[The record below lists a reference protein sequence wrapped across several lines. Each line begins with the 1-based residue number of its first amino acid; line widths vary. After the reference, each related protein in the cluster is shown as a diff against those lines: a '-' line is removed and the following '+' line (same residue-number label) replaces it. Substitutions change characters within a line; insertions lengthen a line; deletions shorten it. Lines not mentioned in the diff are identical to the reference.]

1 MTTNRPAI
9 RPPNTIITHHRSP
22 RTAQGAYATRRP
34 PGRARPARAR
44 HMQRP
49 SRQRPQTAARCAPSI
64 AERRNRLSWPGFP
77 PGGSRFANTHMPSR
91 HSAHSSSPRTPRPAR
106 RMGWVAATPAVRA
119 GFDGPPPT
127 LPAPQVPRRA
137 GESTA
142 LARTP
147 LTRRSCQGSVLRH
160 PAPSNTP
167 RHGEGGCS
175 IGGGPLLTKLAL
187 RQDSPVADLSEGFGW
202 RPSRRANARSLSP
215 FRWLRKGRES
225 LQPRARSHTY
235 SDVVEYAS

>member
-1 MTTNRPAI
+1 MPTLTCPLA
-9 RPPNTIITHHRSP
+9 
-22 RTAQGAYATRRP
+22 TALTPLHLG
-34 PGRARPARAR
+34 
-44 HMQRP
+44 
-49 SRQRPQTAARCAPSI
+49 
-64 AERRNRLSWPGFP
+64 
-77 PGGSRFANTHMPSR
+77 
-91 HSAHSSSPRTPRPAR
+91 PRTPRPAR

-119 GFDGPPPT
+119 GFDGPSFT

-137 GESTA
+137 GESTV

-167 RHGEGGCS
+167 RRGEGGCS
-175 IGGGPLLTKLAL
+175 IGGGPIMTKLAL

-215 FRWLRKGRES
+215 FRWLRKCRES
-225 LQPRARSHTY
+225 LPPRARPHTDRRAGRTLPCADPTVWRAN
-235 SDVVEYAS
+235 SLSLITSKRKCA

>member
-1 MTTNRPAI
+1 M
-9 RPPNTIITHHRSP
+9 
-22 RTAQGAYATRRP
+22 
-34 PGRARPARAR
+34 
-44 HMQRP
+44 
-49 SRQRPQTAARCAPSI
+49 
-64 AERRNRLSWPGFP
+64 
-77 PGGSRFANTHMPSR
+77 
-91 HSAHSSSPRTPRPAR
+91 
-106 RMGWVAATPAVRA
+106 AATPAVRA
-119 GFDGPPPT
+119 GFDGPSFT

-167 RHGEGGCS
+167 RRGEGGRS

-215 FRWLRKGRES
+215 FRWLRKCRES
-225 LQPRARSHTY
+225 LPPRARPHDQSGRRMISITKAAAVRH
-235 SDVVEYAS
+235 ASLTSMRQRFNISTTKRLNRDGMSARFKVRARLRGDG